1 MLLVNIYRWHAA
13 ALGAKEHSMRPS
25 RIPAIGCA
33 LGASALLIAGCSSGQ
48 QTGTGTG
55 AQTAGPVS
63 GNITIAYLQK
73 QGDQQYFID
82 EAAGALAAAKE
93 LSTPQS
99 TVNVKVVNLGQDAN
113 KAVTETDSAVAQ
125 KVNGIAIVVPDQKIG
140 PQVANAASTGGVP
153 LVSSDDSIKDGSGAE
168 VPFVGFDG
176 YDMGSKVG
184 TAAAKLA
191 APKGW
196 TAADTA
202 VLYSSKQDLTVCQDR
217 VRGEK
222 EQYTK
227 GGGVGKAIDV
237 GTDNS
242 VNGAQSTASGII
254 TGNPGVKN
262 WVVMGCNDE
271 NVSGVLQALANAKVL
286 ASNVVGV
293 GLGAY
298 IACKSWQ
305 PGSAPDGF
313 TSALY
318 IDGHDVGGDAVRTL
332 VSKIR
337 NGTPLPPKT
346 IAKTQVVDA
355 QSAGSTTLKCT

>member
-1 MLLVNIYRWHAA
+1 LVLG
-13 ALGAKEHSMRPS
+13 ALGA
-25 RIPAIGCA
+25 C
-33 LGASALLIAGCSSGQ
+33 LLMVTACSSGQ
-48 QTGTGTG
+48 EAGG
-55 AQTAGPVS
+55 AGQGAAPVS

-82 EAAGALAAAKE
+82 EAAGAQAAAKE
-93 LSTPQS
+93 LSTPGS
-99 TVNVKVVNLGQDAN
+99 TVTVKVVNLGQDAN

-140 PQVANAASTGGVP
+140 PQVANSAGTGGVP
-153 LVSSDDSIKDGSGAE
+153 LVSSDDSIKDGSGAD

-184 TAAAKLA
+184 TEAARLA

-196 TAADTA
+196 NPAETG
-202 VLYSSKQDLTVCQDR
+202 VLYSAKEDLTVCQDR

-222 EQYTK
+222 ERYAQ
-227 GGGVGKAIDV
+227 GGGAGKAIDV

-242 VNGAQSTASGII
+242 VNGAQTTASGII
-254 TGNPGVKN
+254 TGNPTIKN

-271 NVSGVLQALANAKVL
+271 NVSGVLQALANAKVP
-286 ASNVVGV
+286 ATNVVGV

-305 PGSAPDGF
+305 PGTAPDGF
-313 TSALY
+313 VSALY

-332 VSKIR
+332 VAKIR

-346 IAKTQVVDA
+346 IARTQIVDA
-355 QSAGSTTLKCT
+355 ASAPSTTLKCT

>member
-1 MLLVNIYRWHAA
+1 
-13 ALGAKEHSMRPS
+13 MRPS
-25 RIPAIGCA
+25 RIPAVVCL
-33 LGASALLIAGCSSGQ
+33 LGASALLASGCSSGQ
-48 QTGTGTG
+48 QAGPNVAG
-55 AQTAGPVS
+55 AGPVS
-63 GNITIAYLQK
+63 GNITVAYLQK

-82 EAAGALAAAKE
+82 EAAGAQAAAKE

-99 TVNVKVVNLGQDAN
+99 TVTLKVVNLGQDAN

-140 PQVANAASTGGVP
+140 PQVAGAASAAGVP
-153 LVSSDDSIKDGSGAE
+153 MVSSDDTISDGSGAA

-184 TAAAKLA
+184 TETAKQV

-222 EQYTK
+222 EKYT
-227 GGGVGKAIDV
+227 GAGGVGKVVDV

-271 NVSGVLQALANAKVL
+271 NVSGVLQALANAKVP
-286 ASNVVGV
+286 AANVVGV

-298 IACKSWQ
+298 LACKSWQ
-305 PGSAPDGF
+305 PGAAPDGF
-313 TSALY
+313 VSSLY

-332 VSKIR
+332 VAKIR

-346 IAKTQVVDA
+346 IARTQIVDA
-355 QSAGSTTLKCT
+355 QTAGQTTLKCT

>member
-1 MLLVNIYRWHAA
+1 
-13 ALGAKEHSMRPS
+13 MRPT
-25 RIPAIGCA
+25 RIPAIACA
-33 LGASALLIAGCSSGQ
+33 LGASTLLIAGCSSGQ
-48 QTGTGTG
+48 QASSG
-55 AQTAGPVS
+55 AQSAGPVS
-63 GNITIAYLQK
+63 GNITVALLQK

-82 EAAGALAAAKE
+82 EAAGAQAAAKE
-93 LSTPQS
+93 LSTPES
-99 TVNVKVVNLGQDAN
+99 TVSLKVVNLGQDAN
-113 KAVTETDSAVAQ
+113 KAVTETDSAIAQ

-140 PQVANAASTGGVP
+140 PQVAGAATTAGIP
-153 LVSSDDSIKDGSGAE
+153 LVSADDSISDSAGAA

-176 YDMGSKVG
+176 FDMGSKVG
-184 TAAAKLA
+184 TEAAKEA

-202 VLYSSKQDLTVCQDR
+202 VIYASKQDLTVCQDR

-222 EQYTK
+222 EQFTK
-227 GGGVGKAIDV
+227 GGGAGKVIDV

-254 TGNPGVKN
+254 TGNPSVKN
-262 WVVMGCNDE
+262 WIVMGCNDE
-271 NVSGVLQALANAKVL
+271 NVSGVLQALSNAKVP
-286 ASNVVGV
+286 AANVVGV

-305 PGSAPDGF
+305 PGAAADGF
-313 TSALY
+313 HSALY

-332 VSKIR
+332 VAKIR

-346 IAKTQVVDA
+346 IAKTQIVDA
-355 QSAGSTTLKCT
+355 ANAASTSLKCT

>member
-1 MLLVNIYRWHAA
+1 
-13 ALGAKEHSMRPS
+13 MRPS
-25 RIPAIGCA
+25 RFPAIACA
-33 LGASALLIAGCSSGQ
+33 VGASALLVAGCSSGQ
-48 QTGTGTG
+48 QASSGSG
-55 AQTAGPVS
+55 APSAGPVT

-82 EAAGALAAAKE
+82 EAAGAQAAAKE
-93 LSTPQS
+93 LSTPSS
-99 TVNVKVVNLGQDAN
+99 TVTVKMVNLGQDAN

-140 PQVANAASTGGVP
+140 PQVANSASAAGVP
-153 LVSSDDSIKDGSGAE
+153 LVSSDDTIKDSGGAD

-176 YDMGSKVG
+176 FDMGSKVG
-184 TAAAKLA
+184 TEAAKEA

-202 VLYSSKQDLTVCQDR
+202 VIYASKQDLTVCQDR

-222 EQYTK
+222 EQFTK
-227 GGGVGKAIDV
+227 GGGIGKVIDV

-254 TGNPGVKN
+254 TGNPTVKN
-262 WVVMGCNDE
+262 WIVMGCNDE
-271 NVSGVLQALANAKVL
+271 NVSGVLQALANAKVP
-286 ASNVVGV
+286 ATNVVGV

-305 PGSAPDGF
+305 PGAAADGF
-313 TSALY
+313 SSALY
-318 IDGHDVGGDAVRTL
+318 IDGHVVGGDAIRTL
-332 VSKIR
+332 VAKIR
-337 NGTPLPPKT
+337 NGTALPAKT
-346 IAKTQVVDA
+346 IAKTEIVDA
-355 QSAGSTTLKCT
+355 ASAPSSSLKCT

>member
-1 MLLVNIYRWHAA
+1 
-13 ALGAKEHSMRPS
+13 MRPS
-25 RIPAIGCA
+25 RIPAIACL
-33 LGASALLIAGCSSGQ
+33 LGAAALLASGCSSGQ
-48 QTGTGTG
+48 QAGPD
-55 AQTAGPVS
+55 ASTAGPVS

-73 QGDQQYFID
+73 QGDQQYFLD
-82 EAAGALAAAKE
+82 EAAGAQAAAKE
-93 LSTPQS
+93 LSTPAS
-99 TVNVKVVNLGQDAN
+99 TVTVKMVNLGQDAN

-140 PQVANAASTGGVP
+140 PQVAGAAGAAGVP
-153 LVSSDDSIKDGSGAE
+153 LVSSDDSISNGSGAD

-184 TAAAKLA
+184 TETAKQVG
-191 APKGW
+191 PRGW

-222 EQYTK
+222 EKYTA

-254 TGNPGVKN
+254 TGNPGVKS

-271 NVSGVLQALANAKVL
+271 NVSGVLQALANAKVP
-286 ASNVVGV
+286 AANVVGV

-298 IACKSWQ
+298 LACKSWQ
-305 PGSAPDGF
+305 PGAAADGF
-313 TSALY
+313 VSSLY

-332 VSKIR
+332 VAKIR

-346 IAKTQVVDA
+346 IAKTQIVDA
-355 QSAGSTTLKCT
+355 RTAGQTTLKCT

>member
-1 MLLVNIYRWHAA
+1 M
-13 ALGAKEHSMRPS
+13 KTS
-25 RIPAIGCA
+25 RLPAIACA
-33 LGASALLIAGCSSGQ
+33 LGASALLVAGCSSGQ
-48 QTGTGTG
+48 QASSG
-55 AQTAGPVS
+55 AQSAGPVS

-82 EAAGALAAAKE
+82 EAAGAQAAAKE
-93 LSTPQS
+93 LSTPSS
-99 TVNVKVVNLGQDAN
+99 TVTVKMVNLGQDAN

-140 PQVANAASTGGVP
+140 PRVAGAASTAGVP
-153 LVSSDDSIKDGSGAE
+153 LVSSDDNISDSSGAP

-184 TAAAKLA
+184 TEAAKEA
-191 APKGW
+191 GTKGW

-202 VLYSSKQDLTVCQDR
+202 VLYSFKQDLTVCQDR
-217 VRGEK
+217 VHGEK

-227 GGGVGKAIDV
+227 GGGIGKAIDV

-242 VNGAQSTASGII
+242 VNGAQNTTSGII
-254 TGNPGVKN
+254 TGNPTVKD

-271 NVSGVLQALANAKVL
+271 NVSGVLQALANAKVP
-286 ASNVVGV
+286 AGDVVGV

-305 PGSAPDGF
+305 PGAAADGF
-313 TSALY
+313 HSALY
-318 IDGHDVGGDAVRTL
+318 IDGHDVGGDAVRAL
-332 VSKIR
+332 VAKIR

-346 IAKTQVVDA
+346 IARTQIVDA
-355 QSAGSTTLKCT
+355 QTAASTTLKCT

>member
-1 MLLVNIYRWHAA
+1 
-13 ALGAKEHSMRPS
+13 MRPS
-25 RIPAIGCA
+25 RFPAIACA
-33 LGASALLIAGCSSGQ
+33 IGASALLVAGCSSGQ
-48 QTGTGTG
+48 EASSGSG
-55 AQTAGPVS
+55 AQSAGPVT

-82 EAAGALAAAKE
+82 EAAGAQAAAKE
-93 LSTPQS
+93 LSTPGS
-99 TVNVKVVNLGQDAN
+99 TVTVKMVNLGQDAN
-113 KAVTETDSAVAQ
+113 KAVTETDSAVGQ

-140 PQVANAASTGGVP
+140 PQVANSASTGGIP
-153 LVSSDDSIKDGSGAE
+153 LVSSDDSIKDSAGAD

-176 YDMGSKVG
+176 FDMGSKVG
-184 TAAAKLA
+184 TEAAKEVG
-191 APKGW
+191 PKGW
-196 TAADTA
+196 TAADTGVIYA
-202 VLYSSKQDLTVCQDR
+202 SKQDLTVCQDR

-227 GGGVGKAIDV
+227 GGGVGKVIDV

-242 VNGAQSTASGII
+242 VNGAQSTASGVI
-254 TGNPGVKN
+254 TGNPTVKN

-271 NVSGVLQALANAKVL
+271 NVSGVLQALSNAKVP
-286 ASNVVGV
+286 AANIVGV

-305 PGSAPDGF
+305 PGAAADGF
-313 TSALY
+313 NSALY

-332 VSKIR
+332 VAKIR

-346 IAKTQVVDA
+346 IAKTQIVDA
-355 QSAGSTTLKCT
+355 ANAASTSLKCT